1 VLYHGTPVA
10 IQDLPWDMLV
20 ARTWALAGNPSWKKE
35 KIVEYPNNI
44 YLVIN
49 EK

>member
-1 VLYHGTPVA
+1 VA
-10 IQDLPWDMLV
+10 IQDLPWDILV
-20 ARTWALAGNPSWKKE
+20 TRTWELAGNPSWKKE
-35 KIVEYPNNI
+35 KIVEYPHHI

>member
-1 VLYHGTPVA
+1 
-10 IQDLPWDMLV
+10 LV
-20 ARTWALAGNPSWKKE
+20 ARTWALADNPSWKKE
-35 KIVEYPNNI
+35 KIVEYPYNI